1 MTRSRIGV
9 RRSPKPID
17 ESLQARGPGKSAM
30 LPAPSPANLELPARR
45 SMISVQT
52 DILSKSMNTKVLSRV
67 DRESVAVLTF
77 ERPTKLNALNYE
89 LVDSIVLTLDEI
101 EEENHIRAVV
111 LTGSGRAFSAG
122 ADIPEFSKDVELGS
136 QVAYRRFVRRG
147 QNMTRRIENF
157 SKPII
162 AAVNG
167 LAYGG
172 GCEIVEATHLSVAVP
187 EALFAKAEIA
197 LGMPPCF
204 GGTQRL
210 PRLVGRKRGLQM
222 ILTADPITAAQA
234 KESGLINSIVTK
246 ETLID
251 EAVALGLRIARFAPE
266 TVAVCIHAVQHGLNT
281 TIDEGLAIEA
291 EAFAK
296 MVPTAALRKGL
307 ENFIAA
313 RS

>member
-1 MTRSRIGV
+1 
-9 RRSPKPID
+9 
-17 ESLQARGPGKSAM
+17 
-30 LPAPSPANLELPARR
+30 
-45 SMISVQT
+45 
-52 DILSKSMNTKVLSRV
+52 MNTKVLSRV

-89 LVDSIVLTLDEI
+89 LVDSIVQALDQI

-122 ADIPEFSKDVELGS
+122 ADIHQFSKDVGLGP

-157 SKPII
+157 PKPII

-172 GCEIVEATHLSVAVP
+172 GCEIVEATHLSIAVS

-210 PRLVGRKRGLQM
+210 PRLLGRKRALQM
-222 ILTADPITAAQA
+222 ILTADSINAAQA
-234 KESGLINSIVTK
+234 KENGLINAIVPK
-246 ETLID
+246 ENLID
-251 EAVALGLRIARFAPE
+251 EAVGLGQRIARFAPE
-266 TVAVCIHAVQHGLNT
+266 AVAVCIHAVQRGLNT

-291 EAFAK
+291 EGFAK
-296 MVPTAALRKGL
+296 MVSTPALQQGL
-307 ENFIAA
+307 ANFIAA
-313 RS
+313 HS